1 MFQHKPNDIIIVELI
16 MDKVKPLAEKTFL
29 LYASKHYNNPQCESI
44 DEFYEDLNR
53 IKYVKR
59 LLRKFVKSGVLRER
73 LILNHLIILQN
84 VFGASCSS
92 RMLFFKIDKE
102 LFPQLK
108 TFLVYL
114 NYLPETIPEVKVDE
128 IPLDAT
134 IITQLRKI

>member
-1 MFQHKPNDIIIVELI
+1 MKVF
-16 MDKVKPLAEKTFL
+16 DKLTNKNFK
-29 LYASKHYNNPQCESI
+29 LYAAQHYNNPECTDVE
-44 DEFYEDLNR
+44 EFQQDLNR
-53 IKYVKR
+53 FKYLKR
-59 LLRKFVKSGVLRER
+59 LLTRYELTGELQER

-114 NYLPETIPEVKVDE
+114 NYLPDTIPEVKVDE